1 VSGDDAAGVGLA
13 SGLDPASLNVGA
25 GTVPSSLR
33 RRLAC
38 MVYEGVLLFGVL
50 MIFGTLYSSL
60 TGQRHALV
68 GRHGL
73 QAFVFVVLAIY
84 FAWFWS
90 HGGQTVA
97 MKAWH
102 VRLVSRSGN
111 AVSEWRATA
120 RYVLSWLWFVP
131 SLVLASIAG
140 WHGSAIFVALATG
153 AAAYAGLVLIRPD
166 RQFLH
171 DALCGTQLV
180 DARSAAGKAA
190 SPLKV

>member
-1 VSGDDAAGVGLA
+1 VSVDDAAGVGA
-13 SGLDPASLNVGA
+13 ANDLDPASLRPA
-25 GTVPSSLR
+25 AAMSTSSLR

-84 FAWFWS
+84 FGWFWS

-102 VRLVSRSGN
+102 VRLVSQSGG

-131 SLVLASIAG
+131 SLIMASLAD
-140 WHGSAIFVALATG
+140 WHGNAIFAALAAG
-153 AAAYAGLVLIRPD
+153 AAAYAGLAFARPD

-171 DALCGTQLV
+171 DALCGTRLV

-190 SPLKV
+190 SQPRA

>member
-1 VSGDDAAGVGLA
+1 M
-13 SGLDPASLNVGA
+13 
-25 GTVPSSLR
+25 VPSSLR

-38 MVYEGVLLFGVL
+38 LVYEGVLLFGVL

-84 FAWFWS
+84 FGWFWS

-102 VRLVSRSGN
+102 VRLVGADGK

-120 RYVLSWLWFVP
+120 RYLLSWLWFVP

-140 WHGSAIFVALATG
+140 WHGSAIFVALAAG
-153 AAAYAGLVLIRPD
+153 ATAYAGLVFFRSD

-171 DALCGTQLV
+171 DALCRTQLV
-180 DARSAAGKAA
+180 DARSVADKPALPVKTGP
-190 SPLKV
+190 SR